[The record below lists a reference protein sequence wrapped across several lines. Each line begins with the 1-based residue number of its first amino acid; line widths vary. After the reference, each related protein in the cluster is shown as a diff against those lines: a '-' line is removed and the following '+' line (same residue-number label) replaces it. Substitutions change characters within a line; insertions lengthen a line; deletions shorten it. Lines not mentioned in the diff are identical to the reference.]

1 MKSTNEIYEIFV
13 QAVHYGIYPLIYTL
27 IDKLSENRL
36 TDRNLKFILT
46 SVISSGNLTLIK
58 AIITEMIEKHGDRL
72 SYLEDKVVIDIF
84 NKDIDRLY
92 DMNPEST
99 NEASQETINEV
110 IYLLLIISGSGLYDL
125 LKILV
130 ENDKTQEVIDYVL
143 IKILKDNPK
152 DFDFILSALFE
163 YLVGSKNYDKFVRY
177 FDEYSKNIE
186 DLDNMKFFIGD
197 IDHYPYNF
205 TKAIGAEITADK
217 VYVDLEEAIEN
228 KMYELFMEIWHDY
241 SYLLS
246 EIQSRF
252 LKHEL
257 LQSMEDSG
265 KDFSE
270 YMKELD

>member
-1 MKSTNEIYEIFV
+1 
-13 QAVHYGIYPLIYTL
+13 
-27 IDKLSENRL
+27 
-36 TDRNLKFILT
+36 
-46 SVISSGNLTLIK
+46 
-58 AIITEMIEKHGDRL
+58 MIEKHGDRL